1 MYNNG
6 VSGAGAKMGDIDEQ
20 ELMDLG
26 DDDEEDWNAR

>member
-6 VSGAGAKMGDIDEQ
+6 ISGAGAKMGDIDEQ

-26 DDDEEDWNAR
+26 DDDDEWNAG